1 MLGPFG
7 AIAMGL
13 AVVLGSATFIVP
25 AGLALIG
32 CPHARD
38 SALKAYVVFTAIVT
52 TRCHNNPSST
62 VNRILTT
69 VDWDR

>member
-7 AIAMGL
+7 TIAMGL

-38 SALKAYVVFTAIVT
+38 SALKAYVVFTAITT
-52 TRCHNNPSST
+52 TRCHNDPSATINP
-62 VNRILTT
+62 ILTT

>member
-7 AIAMGL
+7 TIAMGL

-38 SALKAYVVFTAIVT
+38 SALKAYVVFTAIT
-52 TRCHNNPSST
+52 RTRCHNNPSAT
-62 VNRILTT
+62 VNPILTT